1 MVTPPGFR
9 PIFKYH
15 CAEHHV
21 ASLDLPPIRD
31 VNRRR
36 ENHVSFEKSETASED
51 DETDEISNCESN
63 VDILLRKRE
72 DNEAYDRVETMQIL
86 QWASEIALTP
96 EQSINCKHPLGNC
109 AESVPCEHHVVEHL
123 SSCSRAPLPDEQ

>member
-1 MVTPPGFR
+1 M
-9 PIFKYH
+9 
-15 CAEHHV
+15 
-21 ASLDLPPIRD
+21 SLLWTFHTQTNIRD

-36 ENHVSFEKSETASED
+36 ENHVSFKKSETANED

-72 DNEAYDRVETMQIL
+72 DNEAYDRMRSNGILATKLSVETMQIL

-96 EQSINCKHPLGNC
+96 EQSINCKHPLGSC
-109 AESVPCEHHVVEHL
+109 AESPEEFK
-123 SSCSRAPLPDEQ
+123 E